1 MEIRRDRY
9 LNRLIDRMH
18 NDMVKVV
25 TGIRR
30 CGKTY
35 LLFNLFGDYLRSEG
49 VDDEH
54 IIEVALDI
62 EENAALRDP
71 DALSAHLRSKI
82 ANGREQ
88 YYVFLDEA
96 QYAISREELRDP
108 AAPPR
113 LYGVLNG
120 LLRMRNVDVYV
131 TGSNSKL
138 LSRDVMTEFRGRG
151 DEVRVRPLSFF
162 EFMRGFDGDS
172 YQGWAEYTVY
182 GGMPLT
188 LSMHTDEQ
196 KARYLER
203 LFEETYLRDVVDRYG
218 VRRRGELDD
227 LVNVLASGIGTLT
240 NPSKLANTF
249 RSVSHSKIS
258 SNTISS
264 YIGYLED
271 AFVIEE
277 ARRYDVKGRG
287 YIGSPLKYYFE
298 DVGLRNARLGFRQVE
313 ESHIMENVVYNELR
327 ARGYSVDVGV
337 VEKRFR
343 EEGRD
348 LRKQLEVDFVANRG
362 SDRIYIQSTLEM
374 RTPEKAAQEKAS
386 LLGINDSFKKVV
398 LVRDVVK
405 PLRDERGVVTMSVLD
420 FLLDENS
427 LVGI

>member
-1 MEIRRDRY
+1 MEIKRDRY

-18 NDMVKVV
+18 NGMVKVV

-35 LLFNLFGDYLRSEG
+35 LLFSLFGDYLRSEG

-54 IIEVALDI
+54 IIEVALDV

-71 DALSAHLRSKI
+71 ATLSAYLHSKI
-82 ANGREQ
+82 ASRRER
-88 YYVFLDEA
+88 YYVFLDEV
-96 QYAISREELRDP
+96 QYAISREELKDP
-108 AAPPR
+108 DVPPR

-151 DEVRVRPLSFF
+151 DEVRVRPLSFS
-162 EFMRGFDGDS
+162 EFMQAFDGDR

-182 GGMPLT
+182 GGMPLA

-196 KARYLER
+196 KARYLEH
-203 LFEETYLRDVVDRYG
+203 LFEETYLKDVVDRYEI
-218 VRRRGELDD
+218 RKRDELDD
-227 LVNVLASGIGTLT
+227 LVNALASGIGTLT
-240 NPSKLANTF
+240 NPSKLENTF
-249 RSVSHSKIS
+249 RSVLRSKIS
-258 SNTISS
+258 ANTISS

-298 DVGLRNARLGFRQVE
+298 DMGLRNARLGFRQVE
-313 ESHIMENVVYNELR
+313 ESHIMENVIYNELR
-327 ARGYSVDVGV
+327 VRGYSVDVGV
-337 VEKRFR
+337 VERRVR

-348 LRKQLEVDFVANRG
+348 VRKQLEVDFVANTG
-362 SDRIYIQSTLEM
+362 ADRLYIQSALEM
-374 RTPEKAAQEKAS
+374 RTPEKLAQEKAS
-386 LLGINDSFKKVV
+386 LLGINDSFKKIV

-405 PLRDERGVVTMSVLD
+405 PLRDEQGIVTMSVFD

-427 LVGI
+427 IAGI

>member
-1 MEIRRDRY
+1 MEIKRDRY

-18 NDMVKVV
+18 NGMVKVV

-54 IIEVALDI
+54 IIEVALDV

-71 DALSAHLRSKI
+71 VALSAHLRSKI
-82 ANGREQ
+82 ASGHEQ
-88 YYVFLDEA
+88 YYVFLDEV
-96 QYAISREELRDP
+96 QYAISREELKNPDV
-108 AAPPR
+108 PPR

-138 LSRDVMTEFRGRG
+138 LSHDVMTEFRGRG
-151 DEVRVRPLSFF
+151 DEVRVRPLSFS
-162 EFMRGFDGDS
+162 EFTQGFDGDR

-188 LSMHTDEQ
+188 LSMRTDEQ

-203 LFEETYLRDVVDRYG
+203 LFEETYLKDVVDRHEI
-218 VRRRGELDD
+218 RKLRELDD

-240 NPSKLANTF
+240 NPSKLENTF
-249 RSVSHSKIS
+249 RSVLHSKIS

-327 ARGYSVDVGV
+327 ARGYAVDVGV
-337 VEKRFR
+337 VEKRVR

-348 LRKQLEVDFVANRG
+348 VRRQLEVDFVANRG
-362 SDRIYIQSTLEM
+362 SDRVYIQSAPEM

-405 PLRDERGVVTMSVLD
+405 PLRDERGVVTMSVFD

-427 LVGI
+427 LAGI

>member
-18 NDMVKVV
+18 NGMVKVV

-54 IIEVALDI
+54 IIEVALDV

-71 DALSAHLRSKI
+71 AALSAYLRSQI
-82 ANGREQ
+82 ASEREQ
-88 YYVFLDEA
+88 YYVFLDEV
-96 QYAISREELRDP
+96 QYAISREELKNPDV
-108 AAPPR
+108 PPR

-138 LSRDVMTEFRGRG
+138 LSHDVMTEFRGRG
-151 DEVRVRPLSFF
+151 DEVRVRPLSFS
-162 EFMRGFDGDS
+162 EFMQDFDGDR

-203 LFEETYLRDVVDRYG
+203 LFEETYLKDVVERYEI
-218 VRRRGELDD
+218 RKRDELDD

-240 NPSKLANTF
+240 NPSKLENTF
-249 RSVSHSKIS
+249 RSVLRSKIS
-258 SNTISS
+258 ANTISS
-264 YIGYLED
+264 YIAYLED

-337 VEKRFR
+337 VEKRAR

-348 LRKQLEVDFVANRG
+348 VRRQLEVDFVANRG
-362 SDRIYIQSTLEM
+362 SDRVYIQSALEM
-374 RTPEKAAQEKAS
+374 GTPEKAAQEKAS
-386 LLGINDSFKKVV
+386 LLGINDNFKKVV

-405 PLRDERGVVTMSVLD
+405 PLRDEWGVVTMSVFD

-427 LVGI
+427 LAGI

>member
-18 NDMVKVV
+18 NGMVKVV

-54 IIEVALDI
+54 IIEVALDV

-71 DALSAHLRSKI
+71 DALSAHLHSKI
-82 ANGREQ
+82 ADGREQ
-88 YYVFLDEA
+88 YYVFLDEV
-96 QYAISREELRDP
+96 QYAISREELKDP
-108 AAPPR
+108 DVLPR

-162 EFMRGFDGDS
+162 EFMQGFDGDR

-188 LSMHTDEQ
+188 LSMRTDEQ

-203 LFEETYLRDVVDRYG
+203 LFEETYLKDVVERHEIRKRD
-218 VRRRGELDD
+218 ELDD
-227 LVNVLASGIGTLT
+227 LVNVLASGIGALT
-240 NPSKLANTF
+240 NPSKLENTF
-249 RSVSHSKIS
+249 KSVLHSKIS

-298 DVGLRNARLGFRQVE
+298 DMGLRNARLGFRQVE

-337 VEKRFR
+337 VEKRAR
-343 EEGRD
+343 EEGGDVR
-348 LRKQLEVDFVANRG
+348 RQLEVDFVANRG
-362 SDRIYIQSTLEM
+362 SDRVYIQSALEM

-405 PLRDERGVVTMSVLD
+405 PLRDERGVVTMSVFD

-427 LVGI
+427 LARI

>member
-1 MEIRRDRY
+1 MEIKRDRY

-18 NDMVKVV
+18 NGMVKVV

-49 VDDEH
+49 VGDGR
-54 IIEVALDI
+54 IIEVALDV

-71 DALSAHLRSKI
+71 AALSAYLRSKI
-82 ANGREQ
+82 ASGREQ
-88 YYVFLDEA
+88 YYVFLDEV
-96 QYAISREELRDP
+96 QYAISREELKNPDV
-108 AAPPR
+108 PPR

-131 TGSNSKL
+131 TGSNSKF

-151 DEVRVRPLSFF
+151 DEVRVRPLSFS
-162 EFMRGFDGDS
+162 EFMQGFDGDR

-182 GGMPLT
+182 GGMPLVA
-188 LSMHTDEQ
+188 SMRTDEQ

-218 VRRRGELDD
+218 VRRREELDD

-240 NPSKLANTF
+240 NPGKLENTF
-249 RSVSHSKIS
+249 RSVLHSKIS

-287 YIGSPLKYYFE
+287 YIEPPPISWT
-298 DVGLRNARLGFRQVE
+298 
-313 ESHIMENVVYNELR
+313 
-327 ARGYSVDVGV
+327 
-337 VEKRFR
+337 
-343 EEGRD
+343 
-348 LRKQLEVDFVANRG
+348 RKQKSERWEAF
-362 SDRIYIQSTLEM
+362 SCPST
-374 RTPEKAAQEKAS
+374 
-386 LLGINDSFKKVV
+386 
-398 LVRDVVK
+398 
-405 PLRDERGVVTMSVLD
+405 
-420 FLLDENS
+420 
-427 LVGI
+427 

>member
-18 NDMVKVV
+18 NGMVKVV

-54 IIEVALDI
+54 IIEVALDV
-62 EENAALRDP
+62 EENASLRDP
-71 DALSAHLRSKI
+71 AALYAHLRSKI
-82 ANGREQ
+82 ASGREQ
-88 YYVFLDEA
+88 YYVFLDEV
-96 QYAISREELRDP
+96 QYAISREELKNLDV
-108 AAPPR
+108 PPR

-138 LSRDVMTEFRGRG
+138 LSHDVMTEFRGRG
-151 DEVRVRPLSFF
+151 DEVRVRPLSFS
-162 EFMRGFDGDS
+162 EFMQGFDGDR

-182 GGMPLT
+182 GGMPLVP
-188 LSMHTDEQ
+188 SMRTDEQ

-203 LFEETYLRDVVDRYG
+203 LFEETYLKDVVERYEI
-218 VRRRGELDD
+218 RKRDELDD

-240 NPSKLANTF
+240 NPSKLENTF
-249 RSVSHSKIS
+249 KSVLHYKIS

-337 VEKRFR
+337 VEKRVR

-362 SDRIYIQSTLEM
+362 SDRAYIQSALEM
-374 RTPEKAAQEKAS
+374 RTPEKAAQGKAS

-398 LVRDVVK
+398 LVRNVVK
-405 PLRDERGVVTMSVLD
+405 PLRDERGVVTMSVFD
-420 FLLDENS
+420 FLLDEHS
-427 LVGI
+427 LAGI

>member
-1 MEIRRDRY
+1 MEIKRDRY

-18 NDMVKVV
+18 NGMVKVV

-49 VDDEH
+49 VGDGR
-54 IIEVALDI
+54 IIEVALDV

-71 DALSAHLRSKI
+71 AALSAYLRSKI
-82 ANGREQ
+82 ASGREQ
-88 YYVFLDEA
+88 YYVFLDEV
-96 QYAISREELRDP
+96 QYAISREELKNPDV
-108 AAPPR
+108 PPR

-131 TGSNSKL
+131 TGSNSKF

-151 DEVRVRPLSFF
+151 DEVRVRPLSFS
-162 EFMRGFDGDS
+162 EFMQGFDGDR

-182 GGMPLT
+182 GGMPLVA
-188 LSMHTDEQ
+188 SMRTDEQ

-240 NPSKLANTF
+240 NPGKLENTF
-249 RSVSHSKIS
+249 RSVLHSKIS
-258 SNTISS
+258 SNTISG

-337 VEKRFR
+337 VEKRVR

-348 LRKQLEVDFVANRG
+348 VRKQLEVDFVANRG
-362 SDRIYIQSTLEM
+362 SDRVYIQSALEM
-374 RTPEKAAQEKAS
+374 RTSEKAAQEKAS

-405 PLRDERGVVTMSVLD
+405 PLRDEHGVVTMSVFD

-427 LVGI
+427 LAGI

>member
-18 NDMVKVV
+18 NGMVKVI

-49 VDDEH
+49 VGDGR
-54 IIEVALDI
+54 IIEVALDV

-71 DALSAHLRSKI
+71 AALSAYLRSKI
-82 ANGREQ
+82 ASGREQ
-88 YYVFLDEA
+88 YYVFLDEV
-96 QYAISREELRDP
+96 QYAISREELKNPDV
-108 AAPPR
+108 PPR

-138 LSRDVMTEFRGRG
+138 LSHDVMTEFRGRG
-151 DEVRVRPLSFF
+151 DEVRVRPLSFS
-162 EFMRGFDGDS
+162 EFMQGFDGDR

-182 GGMPLT
+182 GGMPLVA
-188 LSMHTDEQ
+188 SMRTDEQ

-240 NPSKLANTF
+240 NPGKLENTF
-249 RSVSHSKIS
+249 RSVLHSKIS

-337 VEKRFR
+337 VEKRVR
-343 EEGRD
+343 EEAGTFASS
-348 LRKQLEVDFVANRG
+348 LR
-362 SDRIYIQSTLEM
+362 STSSPTEAP
-374 RTPEKAAQEKAS
+374 TAS
-386 LLGINDSFKKVV
+386 TSS
-398 LVRDVVK
+398 R
-405 PLRDERGVVTMSVLD
+405 RWR
-420 FLLDENS
+420 
-427 LVGI
+427 

>member
-1 MEIRRDRY
+1 MEIKRDRY

-18 NDMVKVV
+18 NGMVKVV

-35 LLFNLFGDYLRSEG
+35 LLFSLFGDYLRSEG

-54 IIEVALDI
+54 IIEVALDV

-71 DALSAHLRSKI
+71 ATLSAYLHSKI
-82 ANGREQ
+82 ASRRER
-88 YYVFLDEA
+88 YYVFLDEV
-96 QYAISREELRDP
+96 QYAISREELKDP
-108 AAPPR
+108 DVPPR

-151 DEVRVRPLSFF
+151 DEVHVRPLSFS
-162 EFMRGFDGDS
+162 EFMQAFDGDR

-182 GGMPLT
+182 GGMPLA

-196 KARYLER
+196 KARYLEH
-203 LFEETYLRDVVDRYG
+203 LFEETYLKDVVDRYEI
-218 VRRRGELDD
+218 RKRDELDD

-240 NPSKLANTF
+240 NPSKLENTF
-249 RSVSHSKIS
+249 RSVLRSKIS
-258 SNTISS
+258 ANTISS

-298 DVGLRNARLGFRQVE
+298 DMGLRNARLGFRQVE
-313 ESHIMENVVYNELR
+313 ESHIMENVIYNELR
-327 ARGYSVDVGV
+327 VRGYSVDVGV
-337 VEKRFR
+337 VERRVR

-348 LRKQLEVDFVANRG
+348 VRKQLEVDFVANTG
-362 SDRIYIQSTLEM
+362 ADRLYIQSALEM
-374 RTPEKAAQEKAS
+374 RTPEKLAQEKAS
-386 LLGINDSFKKVV
+386 LLGINDSFKKIV

-405 PLRDERGVVTMSVLD
+405 PLRDEQGIVTMSVFD

-427 LVGI
+427 LAGI

>member
-18 NDMVKVV
+18 NGMVKVI

-49 VDDEH
+49 VDDGH
-54 IIEVALDI
+54 IIEVALDV
-62 EENAALRDP
+62 EESVALRDP
-71 DALSAHLRSKI
+71 AALSAYLRSRI

-96 QYAISREELRDP
+96 QYAISREELKNPD
-108 AAPPR
+108 APPR

-138 LSRDVMTEFRGRG
+138 LSHDVMTEFRGRG

-162 EFMRGFDGDS
+162 EFMQGFDGDR

-182 GGMPLT
+182 GGMPLA

-203 LFEETYLRDVVDRYG
+203 LFEETYLKDVVERHEI
-218 VRRRGELDD
+218 RKRGELDD

-240 NPSKLANTF
+240 NPSKLENTF
-249 RSVSHSKIS
+249 RSVLHSKIS

-337 VEKRFR
+337 VEKRVR

-348 LRKQLEVDFVANRG
+348 VRKQLEVDFVANRG
-362 SDRIYIQSTLEM
+362 SDRVYIQSALEM
-374 RTPEKAAQEKAS
+374 RMPEKAAQEKAS
-386 LLGINDSFKKVV
+386 LLDISDSFRKVV

-405 PLRDERGVVTMSVLD
+405 PLRDERGVVTMSVFD

>member
-18 NDMVKVV
+18 NGMVKVV

-54 IIEVALDI
+54 IIEVALDV

-71 DALSAHLRSKI
+71 ATLSVYLRSKI

-88 YYVFLDEA
+88 YYLFLDEV
-96 QYAISREELRDP
+96 QYAISREELKNPD
-108 AAPPR
+108 APPR

-151 DEVRVRPLSFF
+151 DEVRVRPLSFS
-162 EFMRGFDGDS
+162 ELMQAFDGDR

-188 LSMHTDEQ
+188 LSMRTDEQ

-203 LFEETYLRDVVDRYG
+203 LFEETYLKDVVDRCEI
-218 VRRRGELDD
+218 RKPGELDD

-240 NPSKLANTF
+240 NPSKLENTF
-249 RSVSHSKIS
+249 RSVLHSKIS
-258 SNTISS
+258 ANTISS

-271 AFVIEE
+271 AFVIEG
-277 ARRYDVKGRG
+277 ARRYDVKGRN

-313 ESHIMENVVYNELR
+313 EGHIMENVVYNELR

-337 VEKRFR
+337 VEKRAR
-343 EEGRD
+343 EEGKD
-348 LRKQLEVDFVANRG
+348 VRKQLEVDFVANRG
-362 SDRIYIQSTLEM
+362 SDRVYIQSALEM
-374 RTPEKAAQEKAS
+374 RTPEKSAQEKAS
-386 LLGINDSFKKVV
+386 LLGINDGFKKVV

-405 PLRDERGVVTMSVLD
+405 PLRDERGVVTMSVFD

-427 LVGI
+427 LAGI